1 MACYAVTELKA
12 FWLYH
17 ATGGNSGGTMK
28 CLRLAA
34 VFLSVLLVIDLVEG
48 AETPRYG
55 GRLVFGLS
63 RDISA
68 LNPFFRTRSTNKY
81 VRQIA
86 YETLFDYDDK
96 DRLVSLLGEFWTAS
110 PDSKVYTIK
119 VRRGVKFHNGAD
131 LTAEDVKWS
140 AEYAMDPKNA
150 ATGVN
155 FLGRVQAVSIK
166 DKFTVEFVLKE
177 PQAIF
182 INLLASIE
190 ASFPVVPKDSVPSGQ
205 REPSAPPPGTG
216 PFEFKEYKA
225 AREMIF
231 ARNKNYWQKG
241 LPYLDELVLKPV
253 EDEQV
258 RFAALRAGDLNII
271 ERTPYA
277 FIKKIRNREIPEI
290 RFVEAK
296 DAGLR
301 RLIFNVAN
309 PPFNNLKLRQAVLYA
324 LDKKSYVDAAYWGLG
339 EPTNH
344 GIPKDSR
351 WYIKMPDVKR
361 DVAKVKALLKEAKVG
376 PDFELEL
383 LARRGEEPEIQP
395 IQDQLTTAGIKTKV
409 TILESGAREART
421 RAGDFMIVLSGFDVP
436 NEPGDDY
443 PTEYGCNDEE
453 VTNKRRGQ
461 NQAGYCNKEFDRLM
475 VEAAKIQDAKK
486 RYELYAKALGILN
499 DEIPDISLAFVP
511 RYFTHQPKVMGFTSD
526 SKGRLNMV
534 SAGLSRVWLA
544 P

>member
-1 MACYAVTELKA
+1 
-12 FWLYH
+12 
-17 ATGGNSGGTMK
+17 MK
-28 CLRLAA
+28 WLRLAA
-34 VFLSVLLVIDLVEG
+34 SFLSFFLGVACLQG
-48 AETPRYG
+48 AETPRAG

-63 RDISA
+63 RDISG
-68 LNPFFRTRSTNKY
+68 LNPFVRTRSTNKY

-86 YETLFDYDDK
+86 YETLFDYDEK
-96 DRLVSLLGEFWTAS
+96 DRLVPLLGESWTAS
-110 PDSKVYTIK
+110 PDSKLYTIQL
-119 VRRGVKFHNGAD
+119 RRGVKFHNGGD

-155 FLGRVQAVSIK
+155 FLAKVQAVNIK
-166 DKFTVEFVLKE
+166 DKFTVEFILKE

-190 ASFPVVPKDSVPSGQ
+190 ASFPVLPKDSVPSGQ
-205 REPSAPPPGTG
+205 RELSGPPPGTG
-216 PFEFKEYKA
+216 PFEFKEYKS
-225 AREMIF
+225 AREMVF
-231 ARNKNYWQKG
+231 TRNKNYWQKG
-241 LPYLDELVLKPV
+241 IPYLDELVIKPV

-258 RFAALRAGDLNII
+258 RFAALRAGDLNMI

-277 FIKKIRNREIPEI
+277 FIKKIRSREIAEI
-290 RFVEAK
+290 RFAEAK

-301 RLIFNVAN
+301 RLIFNVTN

-324 LDKKSYVDAAYWGLG
+324 LDKKSYIDAAYWGLG

-344 GIPKDSR
+344 GIPKENR

-361 DVAKVKALLKEAKVG
+361 DVAKVKTLLKEAKVG
-376 PDFELEL
+376 ADFEVEV
-383 LARRGEEPEIQP
+383 LARRGEEPEMQP

-409 TILESGAREART
+409 TILESGARAART

-443 PTEYGCNDEE
+443 PTEYGCNEAE
-453 VTNKRRGQ
+453 VANKRRGQ

-475 VEAAKIQDAKK
+475 AEAAKIQDAKK
-486 RYELYAKALGILN
+486 RYELYAKALRILN

-534 SAGLSRVWLA
+534 SAGLSRVWIA